1 MSGTNET
8 AQYYLEYYYSYY
20 VSINSNNYC
29 TVDLHVIRAMITK
42 PYLCNDRLLGIFRLH
57 VGIGELL
64 IL

>member
-1 MSGTNET
+1 MNGTNET
-8 AQYYLEYYYSYY
+8 AQYYLEYSYSYY
-20 VSINSNNYC
+20 VSINSNC

-42 PYLCNDRLLGIFRLH
+42 PNLCNDRLLGIFRLH